1 MKRIALLGSTGSI
14 GTQTLDVAARFPERL
29 DVVALA
35 AGRSV
40 ELLIEQCRRHRPELV
55 SVQRAEDA
63 ATVRA
68 AVGDA
73 RLRVVHG
80 PEGLCEVAARSGADL
95 VIGAL
100 VGSAGL
106 EPVVAAL
113 DAGTDVALAN
123 KEVLVSGGPLV
134 LERARRSGAKLLP
147 LDSEHVALAQ
157 CLAGQPREAVK
168 KLWLTASGGP
178 FRGASR
184 EQIAAATPAQALA
197 HPNWEMGAKIT
208 IDSATLM
215 NKGFE
220 VIEARWLFELAPER
234 IGVLVHPESIV
245 HSLVEFADGG
255 WLAQLGVPDMRIPI
269 AYTLGMPDRL
279 PLPDV
284 APLDLVKL
292 GQLRFEAP
300 DLERFPALRL
310 AFEALAAGGTAAA
323 ALGAANE
330 VAVAAFLAGEI
341 RFTAIAETAEEVM
354 ASLPVRP
361 GLSLAEVR
369 EVDDAARRM
378 ARERIE
384 ERVH

>member
-1 MKRIALLGSTGSI
+1 VKRIALLGSTGSI
-14 GTQTLDVAARFPERL
+14 GTQTLDVAERFPERL
-29 DVVALA
+29 SVVALA

-63 ATVRA
+63 ERVRA
-68 AVGDA
+68 EVGDA

-95 VIGAL
+95 AIGAL

-113 DAGTDVALAN
+113 AAGVDVALAN

-134 LERARRSGAKLLP
+134 LEQARRSGAKLLP

-157 CLAGQPREAVK
+157 CLAGQPRAALK

-178 FRGASR
+178 FRGASA
-184 EQIAAATPAQALA
+184 EQLAAATPAQALA
-197 HPNWEMGAKIT
+197 HPNWDMGAKIT

-220 VIEARWLFELAPER
+220 VIEARWLFDLAPER

-245 HSLVEFADGG
+245 HSLVEFVDGG

-269 AYTLGMPDRL
+269 AYTLAMPDRL

-300 DLERFPALRL
+300 DLDRFPALRL
-310 AFEALAAGGTAAA
+310 AFDALAAGGTAPA

-341 RFTAIAETAEEVM
+341 RFTDIAAISEEAM

-361 GLSLAEVR
+361 GLSLDEIR
-369 EVDDAARRM
+369 EVDDAARRL
-378 ARERIE
+378 ARRRIE
-384 ERVH
+384 ERAR